1 MWMSPKILRNM
12 FLQKI
17 DYESEYW
24 EYSLLLVRLQYLTH
38 FRLFTE
44 QETLSLFKVEK
55 KSRGNK
61 W

>member
-1 MWMSPKILRNM
+1 MWMSPEILRNI

-24 EYSLLLVRLQYLTH
+24 EYPLLLVRLQYLTH